1 MEGQAAPI
9 PKDPKK
15 GPVPLQNYYQV
26 QVELHK
32 LNILK
37 AFRKVK
43 VEK

>member
-9 PKDPKK
+9 PKDPK
-15 GPVPLQNYYQV
+15 GPVPLPHYYQA

-43 VEK
+43 VEE